1 MSGLTVGVRN
11 LEARRCAGRGC
22 NSGEERVDRGAERRH
37 MQGRFQQ
44 LLSNKRLVYPFLKQV
59 ELPEHQHVH
68 RFLIACLCRVAVHR
82 LKGFAVSLE

>member
-1 MSGLTVGVRN
+1 
-11 LEARRCAGRGC
+11 
-22 NSGEERVDRGAERRH
+22 

-59 ELPEHQHVH
+59 ELLEHQHVH
-68 RFLIACLCRVAVHR
+68 RFLIAWLCRVAVHR